1 MAYSSDNGYVFDNR
15 PIFRGGVNRVAKRIK
30 EQSEKIGK
38 PVTMDTA
45 KRELAK
51 HLTQADNRK
60 KQRSN

>member
-1 MAYSSDNGYVFDNR
+1 MNR
-15 PIFRGGVNRVAKRIK
+15 RDRDAFNRVAKRIK
-30 EQSEKIGK
+30 EHSEKIGK

-45 KRELAK
+45 QRELAK

>member
-1 MAYSSDNGYVFDNR
+1 MNR
-15 PIFRGGVNRVAKRIK
+15 KDRDAFNRVAKRIK

>member
-1 MAYSSDNGYVFDNR
+1 MNR
-15 PIFRGGVNRVAKRIK
+15 KDRDAFNRVANRMKI
-30 EQSEKIGK
+30 QSEKNGT

-60 KQRSN
+60 KQRS